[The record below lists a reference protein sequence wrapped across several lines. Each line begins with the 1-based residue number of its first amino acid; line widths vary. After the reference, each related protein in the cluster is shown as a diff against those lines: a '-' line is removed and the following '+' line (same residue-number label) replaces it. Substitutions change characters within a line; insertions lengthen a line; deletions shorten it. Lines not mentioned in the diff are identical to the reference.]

1 MLTSKFFHKIGPFP
15 FELNNMAKSCQ
26 ILLQEEARSVRR
38 LPLVGAQEGL
48 VLTTT
53 PQDWIIHWLGSVFG
67 GGDI

>member
-1 MLTSKFFHKIGPFP
+1 
-15 FELNNMAKSCQ
+15 
-26 ILLQEEARSVRR
+26 VRR